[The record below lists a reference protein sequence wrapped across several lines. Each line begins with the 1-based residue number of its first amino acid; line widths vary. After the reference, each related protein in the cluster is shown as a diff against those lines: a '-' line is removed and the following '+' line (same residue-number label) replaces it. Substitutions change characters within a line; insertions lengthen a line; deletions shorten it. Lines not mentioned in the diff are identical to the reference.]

1 MMSQPS
7 AARLLEVVRKELRD
21 NVLPG
26 IVDPQVTANLQMVL
40 HVLETIGVRVQHE
53 IAWMCEEVGAAQ
65 ELGASLAEELP
76 SAGALTAALDRLNQA
91 PLVSLHLDDVMA
103 RYALGSEVLSCL
115 LEQVPPDHPRRSE
128 VESLLDD
135 RLAHE
140 VAVMGEFAL
149 VGRS

>member
-7 AARLLEVVRKELRD
+7 AARLLEVVRKDLSE
-21 NVLPG
+21 NVLPA
-26 IVDPQVTANLQMVL
+26 IADPQTTANLQMVL
-40 HVLETIGVRVQHE
+40 HVLETIEVRVQHE
-53 IAWMCEEVGAAQ
+53 IAWMCEEVGAA
-65 ELGASLAEELP
+65 EELAASIAAELP
-76 SAGALTAALDRLNQA
+76 VAGSLTAALDRLNQA
-91 PLVSLHLDDVMA
+91 PLASLHLDDVTT

-115 LEQVPPDHPRRSE
+115 LEQVPADHPRRPE
-128 VESLLDD
+128 VERLLDD

>member
-7 AARLLEVVRKELRD
+7 AARLLEVIRKELSD
-21 NVLPG
+21 NVLPA
-26 IVDPQVTANLQMVL
+26 IADPQATANLQMAL

-53 IAWMCEEVGAAQ
+53 IAWMCEEVDAAG
-65 ELGASLAEELP
+65 ELAAAIADELP
-76 SAGALTAALDRLNQA
+76 AAGALTVALDRLHQA
-91 PLVSLHLDDVMA
+91 PLVSLHLDDVTA

-115 LEQVPPDHPRRSE
+115 LEQVPPDHPRRSD
-128 VESLLDD
+128 VERLLGD

>member
-1 MMSQPS
+1 MMTQPS
-7 AARLLEVVRKELRD
+7 AARLLEVVRKELTD

-26 IVDPQVTANLQMVL
+26 IADPQTAANLQMVL
-40 HVLETIGVRVQHE
+40 HVLETIGVRVEHE
-53 IAWMCEEVGAAQ
+53 IAWMCQEVDA
-65 ELGASLAEELP
+65 AEELAASIAAELP
-76 SAGALTAALDRLNQA
+76 AAGALTPAMDRLSQA
-91 PLVSLHLDDVMA
+91 PLVSLHLDDVEA

-115 LEQVPPDHPRRSE
+115 LEEVPTDHPRRSE
-128 VESLLDD
+128 VERLLDD